1 METAAGNMKRFD
13 QVNVIPFIDI
23 MLVLLAIV
31 LTSATFISQGKIRL
45 DLPEAEHTETLTDEQ
60 GVEIAIDAQEQLF
73 FNQSAID
80 TETLGEQLALLT
92 RQTPVVLY
100 VDKSVRFDRFVT
112 VIDLLKANKLE
123 KLSIVARSDR

>member
-1 METAAGNMKRFD
+1 MKRFD

-31 LTSATFISQGKIRL
+31 LTTATFIYQEKISL
-45 DLPEAEHTETLTDEQ
+45 DLPEANHGETLTDVE
-60 GVEIAIDAQEQLF
+60 GVEIAIDAQEQIF
-73 FNQSAID
+73 FNQTAVD
-80 TETLGEQLALLT
+80 TDVLDQRLGTLST
-92 RQTPVVLY
+92 QTPVALY

-123 KLSIVARSDR
+123 RLSIITRGDR

>member
-1 METAAGNMKRFD
+1 MKRID

-31 LTSATFISQGKIRL
+31 LTTATFISQGRISL
-45 DLPEAEHTETLTDEQ
+45 DLPNAEHTETLTDEES
-60 GVEIAIDAQEQLF
+60 VEIAIDAREQIF
-73 FNQSAID
+73 FNSTAV
-80 TETLGEQLALLT
+80 ETDALSENLASLA
-92 RQTPVVLY
+92 RRTPVLLY

-123 KLSIVARSDR
+123 KLSIVARGER